1 MKKAFGLIALLACS
15 AAVTVSPALANG
27 RDDYNARNA
36 HTTYVVD
43 RSHDRRNDD
52 RDGWD
57 NGRNDVR
64 YNVQYNNHSYARDDG
79 GYRR

>member
-27 RDDYNARNA
+27 RDDYNYRNA

-43 RSHDRRNDD
+43 RNHDQHDND
-52 RDGWD
+52 RDRDRDRWD
-57 NGRNDVR
+57 NTRSN
-64 YNVQYNNHSYARDDG
+64 SRDDG